1 MYAIIGKL
9 FENVSQ
15 VFMNAVIIIVIWV
28 RERLWG
34 RKIDKKKILLWHTL
48 PPADTEDYDL
58 NISFNFL
65 VTNKY
70 KI

>member
-1 MYAIIGKL
+1 MQLLLLLYELGKGYEEEKL
-9 FENVSQ
+9 T
-15 VFMNAVIIIVIWV
+15 
-28 RERLWG
+28 
-34 RKIDKKKILLWHTL
+34 KKKILLWHTL

-70 KI
+70 EI